1 MFAGH
6 FVKLSRTVSLLV
18 LAFLLQTAASSPAI
32 AKGPSSVGV
41 TRMQLFVEPY
51 QAAFYMLIPESW
63 RTEGG
68 MRPSG
73 VAWNKLDLVESNI
86 GFRATSPDGQSRFGW
101 YPRFYFVDPAVY
113 ARSSGGILRPA
124 IGSVMDGAWVY
135 PSMGVAD
142 FARNIVFGQLAHQE
156 LGRARLVGRF
166 VEVPALRKLA
176 PQVAT
181 QVQAGYVDFELEE
194 GGKPMRGRLYTTL
207 FTLGDSG
214 LWSNIG
220 TAAWIAPA
228 SRVREDSR
236 LMEYSM
242 RTFRLNPEWVKLA
255 TAAEIKR
262 GAEMARVTREINE
275 ADRRWQAERLARSS
289 DTQTEFYKVLTGQI
303 ETRDPE
309 TGKESWLPA
318 YKHAFTDG
326 RGNYA
331 VTDNDSAASQ
341 LKQGSEWRPLQII
354 NRNAR

>member
-1 MFAGH
+1 MFVRNLAKVIG
-6 FVKLSRTVSLLV
+6 FVLSLLA
-18 LAFLLQTAASSPAI
+18 LAGLAQAGSQSVNAKATQTA
-32 AKGPSSVGV
+32 GV
-41 TRMQLFVEPY
+41 TRMHLFVEPY
-51 QAAFYMLIPESW
+51 QAAFYMLIPENW

-73 VAWNKLDLVESNI
+73 ASWNKLDLVESNI

-101 YPRFYFVDPAVY
+101 YPRFYFIDPAVY

-124 IGSVMDGAWVY
+124 VGSVMDGAWVY
-135 PSMGVAD
+135 PAMGVAD
-142 FARNIVFGQLAHQE
+142 FARHIVFGQLARKE
-156 LGRARLVGRF
+156 LGQARVVGRF

-220 TAAWIAPA
+220 TSAWIAPA
-228 SRVREDSR
+228 SRAREDSR

-242 RTFRLNPEWVKLA
+242 RTFRFNPEWVKLA

-262 GAEMARVTREINE
+262 GAEMTRVTREINE

-309 TGKESWLPA
+309 TGKETWLPA
-318 YKHAFTDG
+318 YKHALTDG

-341 LKQGSEWRPLQII
+341 LQQASEWRPLQII

>member
-1 MFAGH
+1 MFARS
-6 FVKLSRTVSLLV
+6 FTRACSVLYVLVFAVLSVTSVSP
-18 LAFLLQTAASSPAI
+18 TAHAREVRA
-32 AKGPSSVGV
+32 AGV

-51 QAAFYMLIPESW
+51 QAAFYLLLPENW

-113 ARSSGGILRPA
+113 LRSSGGLLNPA
-124 IGSVMDGAWVY
+124 AGSVMDGAWVY
-135 PSMGVAD
+135 PAMGVAD
-142 FARNIVFGQLAHQE
+142 FARNIVFGQLARKE

-166 VEVPALRKLA
+166 VDVPALRKLA

-207 FTLGDSG
+207 FALGDSG

-220 TAAWIAPA
+220 TAAWIAPV

-242 RTFRLNPEWVKLA
+242 RSFQLNPDWVKRA
-255 TAAEIKR
+255 AAAEIKR

-318 YKHAFTDG
+318 YKHALTDG

-331 VTDNDSAASQ
+331 LTDNDVAATQ
-341 LKQGSEWRPLQII
+341 LQQGSDWRPLQII

>member
-1 MFAGH
+1 MFVRNLMRAGSV
-6 FVKLSRTVSLLV
+6 FSALV
-18 LAFLLQTAASSPAI
+18 LAVLMQCPASPSVHAKDLRTA
-32 AKGPSSVGV
+32 GV

-51 QAAFYMLIPESW
+51 QAAFYLLMPENW

-68 MRPSG
+68 MRSSG

-101 YPRFYFVDPAVY
+101 YPRFYFIDPAVY
-113 ARSSGGILRPA
+113 ARSSGGILHPA
-124 IGSVMDGAWVY
+124 VGSVMDGAWVY
-135 PSMGVAD
+135 PTMGVAD
-142 FARNIVFGQLAHQE
+142 FARNIVFGQLARKE

-176 PQVAT
+176 PQVAS
-181 QVQAGYVDFELEE
+181 QVEAGYVDFELEE

-207 FTLGDSG
+207 FALGDSG

-220 TAAWIAPA
+220 TAAWVAPA

-242 RTFRLNPEWVKLA
+242 RSFQFNPDWVKRA
-255 TAAEIKR
+255 VAAEIKR

-275 ADRRWQAERLARSS
+275 SDRRWQAERLARSA

-303 ETRDPE
+303 ETRDPA

-318 YKHAFTDG
+318 YKHAYTDG
-326 RGNYA
+326 HGNYA
-331 VTDNDSAASQ
+331 VTDNDSAAAQ
-341 LKQGSEWRPLQII
+341 LQQSGDWRSLQII

>member
-1 MFAGH
+1 MFRPKFAG
-6 FVKLSRTVSLLV
+6 SLLLWLTCVV
-18 LAFLLQTAASSPAI
+18 LPPSALIAPAHGKENHP
-32 AKGPSSVGV
+32 AGV

-51 QAAFYMLIPESW
+51 QAAFYLLIPDGW

-101 YPRFYFVDPAVY
+101 FPRFYFVDPAVY
-113 ARSSGGILRPA
+113 VRSSGGILHPA
-124 IGSVMDGAWVY
+124 VGSVMDGAWVY
-135 PSMGVAD
+135 PAMGVED
-142 FARNIVFGQLAHQE
+142 FARGIVFGQLAREE
-156 LGRARLVGRF
+156 LGRARLAGGF

-176 PQVAT
+176 PRVAT
-181 QVQAGYVDFELEE
+181 QVRAGYVDFTLEE

-220 TAAWIAPA
+220 TAAWIAPLD
-228 SRVREDSR
+228 RVQQDGR

-242 RTFRLNPEWVKLA
+242 RTFRLNPEWVKRA
-255 TAAEIKR
+255 SAAEINR
-262 GAEMARVTREINE
+262 GAEMARLTREMNE
-275 ADRRWQAERLARSS
+275 ADRRRQADRLAHAS
-289 DTQTEFYKVLTGQI
+289 DTQTEFYKVLTEQI
-303 ETRDPE
+303 ETRDPA
-309 TGKESWLPA
+309 TGKETWLPA

-326 RGNYA
+326 NGHYA
-331 VTDNDSAASQ
+331 VTDNDVAAARLQQASD
-341 LKQGSEWRPLQII
+341 WRPLAII

>member
-6 FVKLSRTVSLLV
+6 FVKLGRVFSLLV
-18 LAFLLQTAASSPAI
+18 LAVLLHTSVLSPAI
-32 AKGPSSVGV
+32 AKAPTPVGV
-41 TRMQLFVEPY
+41 TRMHLFVEPY

-113 ARSSGGILRPA
+113 ARSSGGMLRPA
-124 IGSVMDGAWVY
+124 VGSVMDGAWVY
-135 PSMGVAD
+135 PAMGVAD
-142 FARNIVFGQLAHQE
+142 FARNIVFGQLARQE
-156 LGRARLVGRF
+156 LGRARLLGRF

-242 RTFRLNPEWVKLA
+242 RSFQLNPDWVKRA
-255 TAAEIKR
+255 AAAEIKR

-289 DTQTEFYKVLTGQI
+289 DAQTEFYKVLTGQI

-341 LKQGSEWRPLQII
+341 LQQGSEWRPLQII

>member
-1 MFAGH
+1 M
-6 FVKLSRTVSLLV
+6 SLLV
-18 LAFLLQTAASSPAI
+18 LAVALPMTGSASAQ
-32 AKGPSSVGV
+32 AKEARSAGV
-41 TRMQLFVEPY
+41 TRMHLIVEPY
-51 QAAFYMLIPESW
+51 QAAFYLLIPEGW

-113 ARSSGGILRPA
+113 VRSSGGILHPA
-124 IGSVMDGAWVY
+124 LGSVMDGAWVY
-135 PSMGVAD
+135 PAMGVAD
-142 FARNIVFGQLAHQE
+142 FARQIVFGRIARQE
-156 LGRARLVGRF
+156 LGRARLVGHF

-236 LMEYSM
+236 LMEYSL
-242 RTFRLNPEWVKLA
+242 RTFRLNPEWVKQA

-262 GAEMARVTREINE
+262 GAEMARVTRDINE

-289 DTQTEFYKVLTGQI
+289 ETQTEFYKVLTGQI

-331 VTDNDSAASQ
+331 VTDNDSAAAQ
-341 LKQGSEWRPLQII
+341 LQSGSDWRPLRII
-354 NRNAR
+354 DRNAR